1 MTTRFVSLSI
11 AALLLTGTSSL
22 ALAGGSQGH
31 QHGHE
36 AQGHGDHGHGAM
48 TMGRPGRVEEVD
60 RVVAVKLGDNHFT
73 PETIE
78 IKKGETVKF
87 ELDNQGR
94 LLHEFNIG
102 TAAMHAA
109 HQKEM
114 LAMMQAGMLTP
125 TGMQP
130 MEHGHHG
137 DHDMAM
143 MKHDDPNSVL
153 LEPGQQKTLIW
164 TFDADTQLQFA
175 CNVPGHY
182 ESGMWGAIDIER

>member
-22 ALAGGSQGH
+22 ALAGGGHEH

-36 AQGHGDHGHGAM
+36 AHGQHHGAM
-48 TMGRPGRVEEVD
+48 AIGQPGRAAEVD
-60 RVVAVKLGDNHFT
+60 RVVAVKLGDNQFT
-73 PETIE
+73 PETIA

-109 HQKEM
+109 HQQEM
-114 LAMMQAGMLTP
+114 AEMMRAGMLTP

-137 DHDMAM
+137 GHDMSM

-182 ESGMWGAIDIER
+182 ESGMWGKIDIER